1 MKRLLIYI
9 SLVFALSNNLFAK
22 ESEVTDKSLYN
33 QIVYYFNNG
42 IYDSSI
48 SLINQIK
55 QEFPSSTLLEDCDF
69 IYGKCFYYQKK
80 YNKALE
86 FYNEKGKW

>member
-48 SLINQIK
+48 SFIN
-55 QEFPSSTLLEDCDF
+55 
-69 IYGKCFYYQKK
+69 
-80 YNKALE
+80 
-86 FYNEKGKW
+86 